1 MAVGLVRVI
10 SPDSF
15 TAPAAADQQ
24 MGRAAGT
31 MPTPQS
37 STEPFYRSRIAIDRV
52 DIYDVPAN
60 FRIAP
65 SRSLPISRSAR
76 LPCSATCWAACWG
89 GLGGDSRA
97 MRRWVW
103 RSGSGGGD

>member
-52 DIYDVPAN
+52 DI
-60 FRIAP
+60 
-65 SRSLPISRSAR
+65 L
-76 LPCSATCWAACWG
+76 
-89 GLGGDSRA
+89 
-97 MRRWVW
+97 
-103 RSGSGGGD
+103 

>member
-1 MAVGLVRVI
+1 MRVI

-15 TAPAAADQQ
+15 TAPAAADHQ

-52 DIYDVPAN
+52 DNYDVPAN

-65 SRSLPISRSAR
+65 RCRSLPISRVGKVTVLR
-76 LPCSATCWAACWG
+76 YL
-89 GLGGDSRA
+89 LGRMLGVVSEGIREP
-97 MRRWVW
+97 
-103 RSGSGGGD
+103 